1 MSGMESSLPD
11 GVENQKRLRIRW
23 HQWDGLLTPVGQ
35 EVLLRSLGFQWP
47 WGGLLHNHLVPVS
60 TPDHH
65 SLLG

>member
-47 WGGLLHNHLVPVS
+47 WGEVI
-60 TPDHH
+60 T
-65 SLLG
+65 